1 MPCPLLQLPSTFYEQ
16 LSCYKKA
23 FEKKYPGKDAN
34 RPVDVTFG
42 EGYVYDSIWAI
53 ALALNRTLED
63 GVTLENFT
71 YDNVKMAD
79 AMQNR
84 LHNVDF
90 QGISVSVYVCV
101 RTYVCM
107 LCVCVHVCV
116 CVHMWV
122 CCGYVCMHVC
132 VCVCVHV

>member
-23 FEKKYPGKDAN
+23 FENKYPGKDAN
-34 RPVDVTFG
+34 RPVDVTFR

-90 QGISVSVYVCV
+90 QGISVSVCVCTYVCV
-101 RTYVCM
+101 YV
-107 LCVCVHVCV
+107 VCG
-116 CVHMWV
+116 M
-122 CCGYVCMHVC
+122 CMHVWVGVSVRMC
-132 VCVCVHV
+132 ASFMY